1 MFESADSIQKKTSK
15 YIFDTLFPDEART
28 IDTDNLIPEIDM
40 TLYAIVTI
48 RLAFLKV
55 LSKLIT
61 NEWPINFNNNGAE
74 LLQWKSNKY
83 FMNAVYVLVLTHFYQ
98 SAKLYSF
105 GYDDGTSGTFQSPA
119 LLRATIWLRLI
130 CTCLYVWEKVEYR
143 IES

>member
-15 YIFDTLFPDEART
+15 YLFDTLFPDEART

-74 LLQWKSNKY
+74 LL
-83 FMNAVYVLVLTHFYQ
+83 
-98 SAKLYSF
+98 
-105 GYDDGTSGTFQSPA
+105 
-119 LLRATIWLRLI
+119 
-130 CTCLYVWEKVEYR
+130 
-143 IES
+143 